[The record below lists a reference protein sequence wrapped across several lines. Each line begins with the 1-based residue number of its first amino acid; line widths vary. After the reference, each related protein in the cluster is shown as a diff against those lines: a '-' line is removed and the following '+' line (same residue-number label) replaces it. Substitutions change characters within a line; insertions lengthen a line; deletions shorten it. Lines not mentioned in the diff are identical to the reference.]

1 MQRHQ
6 ALYFQRG
13 AGAAK
18 HERSLLKAAVRT
30 GQAAFDRKKSEL
42 LFFLRILTRI
52 LVKISLIKSIKSSA
66 DDFIMGIYFFTVA
79 GGYVPDLAAVQESGR

>member
-6 ALYFQRG
+6 ALYFQRRV
-13 AGAAK
+13 ASRRAAK
-18 HERSLLKAAVRT
+18 HKRSLLKAAVRT

-52 LVKISLIKSIKSSA
+52 LVKISLIKSIK
-66 DDFIMGIYFFTVA
+66 
-79 GGYVPDLAAVQESGR
+79 E